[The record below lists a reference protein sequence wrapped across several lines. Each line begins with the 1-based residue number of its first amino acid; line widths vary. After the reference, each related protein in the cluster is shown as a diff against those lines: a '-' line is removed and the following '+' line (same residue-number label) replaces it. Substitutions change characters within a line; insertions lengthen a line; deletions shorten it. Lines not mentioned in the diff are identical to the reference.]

1 MQTSYRDYVVR
12 SVLNGI
18 GPAIWF
24 EHKDFDGISDDRC
37 GYASTEAEAHDLID
51 DQIADWLEAVC
62 KRRAALSELA
72 AMCGEELAADLSNHR
87 SE

>member
-1 MQTSYRDYVVR
+1 MQTSYRGYVVR
-12 SVLNGI
+12 PVLNGI

-24 EHKDFDGISDDRC
+24 EHKDFDGIGDDRC

-51 DQIADWLEAVC
+51 DKIADGIETIR
-62 KRRAALSELA
+62 KRRAALDELL
-72 AMCGEELAADLSNHR
+72 AMDGEELAADLSRHR

>member
-51 DQIADWLEAVC
+51 DQIADRLEIVR
-62 KRRAALSELA
+62 KRRAALDDLLA
-72 AMCGEELAADLSNHR
+72 MDGEEIAADHTNHR